1 MIVRDNHGCKE
12 KGSPPPAFPHAP
24 HSVSLLLF
32 AVGCY
37 CPAPWRSIKW
47 DSCIPWPRPARI
59 TRGAV
64 RASRSSSI
72 SPTRGVLV
80 SGANLPTRSTIC
92 RARFQDLFACSPLRV
107 PWCFMRRPGM
117 PTRTAAL
124 SIQNEYMKDDFFIK
138 IETWHHPDMGTQ
150 DNVHHLDA
158 ETWKEV
164 EVVPIDIADRTQVSD
179 EDYKPEEDPALFR
192 SVKTGRGP
200 LGPNWQRELL
210 KHPPHMCAYK
220 LVTVK
225 FRWWG
230 LQGRVESFI
239 HKQEKRLFTNFHR
252 QLFCWLDQWVD
263 LSMEDIR
270 NLEEETQRELDQMRK
285 TGPVRGMRASDD

>member
-1 MIVRDNHGCKE
+1 
-12 KGSPPPAFPHAP
+12 
-24 HSVSLLLF
+24 
-32 AVGCY
+32 
-37 CPAPWRSIKW
+37 
-47 DSCIPWPRPARI
+47 
-59 TRGAV
+59 
-64 RASRSSSI
+64 
-72 SPTRGVLV
+72 
-80 SGANLPTRSTIC
+80 
-92 RARFQDLFACSPLRV
+92 
-107 PWCFMRRPGM
+107 
-117 PTRTAAL
+117 
-124 SIQNEYMKDDFFIK
+124 MKDDFFIK

-164 EVVPIDIADRTQVSD
+164 EVVHIDIADRTQVSD

-200 LGPNWQRELL
+200 LGPNWQTELL

-230 LQGRVESFI
+230 LQGRVENFI

-270 NLEEETQRELDQMRK
+270 NLEEETQRELDQVPALRWK
-285 TGPVRGMRASDD
+285 IEGNLVQYRPSRQEEKVKLLLWGWGGRDGIPACPSPALSHHTLSCPGAFPIPRNTWGPGVGVTFQGQTLQPLLPFKPGKDMGSRGNLTYCHS

>member
-1 MIVRDNHGCKE
+1 MVLIKEFRVVLPCSVEEYQVGQLYSVAQTSKNNTGGGEGIEVLINQPYEGGPGERGQFTHKIYHLQSKVPGFVR
-12 KGSPPPAFPHAP
+12 
-24 HSVSLLLF
+24 LF
-32 AVGCY
+32 APEGSLVFHEKAWNAYPY
-37 CPAPWRSIKW
+37 CRTV
-47 DSCIPWPRPARI
+47 I
-59 TRGAV
+59 T
-64 RASRSSSI
+64 
-72 SPTRGVLV
+72 
-80 SGANLPTRSTIC
+80 
-92 RARFQDLFACSPLRV
+92 
-107 PWCFMRRPGM
+107 
-117 PTRTAAL
+117 
-124 SIQNEYMKDDFFIK
+124 NEYMKDDFFIK

-164 EVVPIDIADRTQVSD
+164 EVVHIDIADRTQVSD
-179 EDYKPEEDPALFR
+179 EDYKAEEDPALFK
-192 SVKTGRGP
+192 SNKTGRGP
-200 LGPNWQRELL
+200 LGPNWQRELS

-285 TGPVRGMRASDD
+285 TGPLRGMTASDE